1 MTDANLRVLLAGGG
15 SGGSATP
22 VLAVAEQ
29 LRRLEP
35 PVELLLV
42 GTHEGPERA
51 LAATSGV
58 AFAALSAGKLRR
70 YWSARNFSD
79 PLRVLGGLAQAVGLV
94 RRFRPQVALGAG
106 GFASVPPLAAAGL
119 LRCPVHVHQQDA
131 LPGLANRLLI
141 PFARSF
147 SVSLPVTLHSFP
159 RGRTSLTGNPVRPSI
174 LRGEAGRAW
183 RRFGLDPNR
192 PLVLVTGGGTGALGL
207 NRLVAA
213 AAPALV
219 ERCQVVHLTGAGR
232 GVGLESALD
241 GYQQHE
247 FVTDSMA
254 DLLVAATLVVSRA
267 GLGTLSEL
275 AALGKPALLV
285 PMPDSHQGANAAE
298 VARLDAALVVE
309 QDALDPAHLA
319 AIIHG
324 LLADPH
330 RLAALSAGMARV
342 MPNDAAER
350 LARRLLALAGRAG
363 SASGGGSVAQH
374 ANSPPAG

>member
-1 MTDANLRVLLAGGG
+1 MTDAGPRVLLAGGG

-35 PVELLLV
+35 RVELLLA

-51 LAATSGV
+51 LAAASGV
-58 AFAALSAGKLRR
+58 AFVALSAGKLRR
-70 YWSARNFSD
+70 YWSLENFSD
-79 PLRVLGGLAQAVGLV
+79 PPRVLVGLAQAFRLVG
-94 RRFRPQVALGAG
+94 RYRPSVALGAG

-131 LPGLANRLLI
+131 LPGLANRLLL

-147 SVSLPVTLHSFP
+147 SVSLPVTLSRFP

-174 LRGEAGRAW
+174 LRGEPSRAW

-213 AAPALV
+213 AAPTLV

-232 GVGLESALD
+232 GVRLESALA

-247 FVTDSMA
+247 FLTDGLA
-254 DLLVAATLVVSRA
+254 DLLAAATLVVSRA

-298 VARLDAALVVE
+298 FARLQAALVVE
-309 QDALDPAHLA
+309 QRALDPTGLA
-319 AIIHG
+319 ATVQA
-324 LLADPH
+324 LLADPA
-330 RLAALSAGMARV
+330 RLAALSTAMRRV
-342 MPNDAAER
+342 MPNDAADR
-350 LARRLLALAGRAG
+350 LARQLLALAQR
-363 SASGGGSVAQH
+363 SG
-374 ANSPPAG
+374 